1 MGDAAGWIFVVL
13 TIVGFG
19 YALVWQFRDT
29 LKIKREIKVE
39 TALGK
44 RKLNG
49 HYLMA
54 ASLAGFFGSY
64 VLNVAIGLLI
74 SLKPETVQHALINSN
89 STAAACFIFLVVY
102 FISRFWIVPKKDV
115 GLPLLKAKL

>member
-1 MGDAAGWIFVVL
+1 MDDFVGYIFVAL

-19 YALVWQFRDT
+19 IALVWQIRDT
-29 LKIKREIKVE
+29 LKIKRETRVE
-39 TALGK
+39 SALDK

-49 HYLMA
+49 HYLMVV
-54 ASLAGFFGSY
+54 SLAGFFGSY

-74 SLKPETVQHALINSN
+74 SVKPETVQHALVNSN
-89 STAAACFIFLVVY
+89 STAATCFICLVVY

-115 GLPLLKAKL
+115 DQPLLKARI

>member
-1 MGDAAGWIFVVL
+1 MDDFVGYIFVAL
-13 TIVGFG
+13 TIVVFG
-19 YALVWQFRDT
+19 YALVWHIHDT
-29 LKIKREIKVE
+29 LKIKRETKVE
-39 TALGK
+39 SALAK

-74 SLKPETVQHALINSN
+74 SVKPETVQHALVNSN
-89 STAAACFIFLVVY
+89 STAAACFIFLAVY
-102 FISRFWIVPKKDV
+102 FISRFWIVPKKDA
-115 GLPLLKAKL
+115 GLLLLKAKI